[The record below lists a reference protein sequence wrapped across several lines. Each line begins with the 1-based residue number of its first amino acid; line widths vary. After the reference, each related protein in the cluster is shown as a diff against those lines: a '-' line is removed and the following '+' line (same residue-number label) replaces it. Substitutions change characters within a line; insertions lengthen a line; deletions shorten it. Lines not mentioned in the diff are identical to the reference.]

1 MKKKI
6 LNFPPKIFDPNTL
19 LERLYFCN
27 RFSRGLVIVVFNGY
41 LFKNDIKIKKMI
53 LLIKKIR
60 KKNCTYSAGTQ
71 LGISAFLR
79 KIT

>member
-41 LFKNDIKIKKMI
+41 LFKNYIKIKKMI

-60 KKNCTYSAGTQ
+60 KKNCTY
-71 LGISAFLR
+71 
-79 KIT
+79 

>member
-41 LFKNDIKIKKMI
+41 LFKNDIKIKKNDI
-53 LLIKKIR
+53 IN
-60 KKNCTYSAGTQ
+60 KKN
-71 LGISAFLR
+71 
-79 KIT
+79 